1 MPTPPA
7 AAGKR
12 EARFNRMEPSQR
24 RALLVEATFRCLQ
37 KHGFEGTSIR
47 RICAE
52 AGVSVG
58 LINHHYRS
66 KDDLV
71 TETYLWLTQRVT
83 GQLRYA
89 IDTAANDGRSRL
101 SAFIRA
107 SFADDIFDAGLLDAY
122 LAFWGAT
129 KSAEPM
135 VRAHEQSYGDY
146 RATLAQ
152 ALMQLARE
160 QGWERFDGDLAAVAL
175 AAMLD
180 GLWLEYSLSSSSF
193 SREQGMQICEAWVD
207 GLVGGGYRR
216 FGRPA

>member
-1 MPTPPA
+1 MPA
-7 AAGKR
+7 AAAR
-12 EARFNRMEPSQR
+12 PEARFSRMEPVQR

-71 TETYLWLTQRVT
+71 AETYIWLTDRIT
-83 GQLRYA
+83 GQLRHA
-89 IDTAANDGRSRL
+89 IDTAPNDGRSRL

-122 LAFWGAT
+122 LAFWGAV

-135 VRAHEQSYGDY
+135 VRAHDASYGGY

-152 ALMQLARE
+152 ALMQLAAE
-160 QGWERFDGDLAAVAL
+160 QGWEQFDGDLAAIALVA
-175 AAMLD
+175 MQD
-180 GLWLEYSLSSSSF
+180 GLWLEYSLNPATF
-193 SREQGMQICEAWVD
+193 SREQGVLVCEAWVD
-207 GLVGGGYRR
+207 GLIGGGHRR
-216 FGRPA
+216 FRRSE

>member
-1 MPTPPA
+1 MPAPA
-7 AAGKR
+7 AR
-12 EARFNRMEPSQR
+12 PEARFSRMEPSQR
-24 RALLVEATFRCLQ
+24 RALLVDATFRCLQ

-71 TETYLWLTQRVT
+71 AETYLWLTQRIT
-83 GQLRYA
+83 GKLRQA
-89 IDTAANDGRSRL
+89 IDTAANDGRARL
-101 SAFIRA
+101 TAFIRA

-122 LAFWGAT
+122 LAFWGVV

-135 VRAHEQSYGDY
+135 VRAHEASYGDY
-146 RATLAQ
+146 RATLSQ
-152 ALMQLARE
+152 ALMQLAVE
-160 QGWERFDGDLAAVAL
+160 QGWVRFDGDLAAIAL

-180 GLWLEYSLSSSSF
+180 GLWLEYSLNPGTF
-193 SREQGMQICEAWVD
+193 SREQGVLVCEAWVD

-216 FGRPA
+216 YERSA

>member
-1 MPTPPA
+1 MSATPARP
-7 AAGKR
+7 
-12 EARFNRMEPSQR
+12 EARFSRMEPVQR
-24 RALLVEATFRCLQ
+24 RALLVDATFRCLQ

-71 TETYLWLTQRVT
+71 AETYTWLTQRIT
-83 GQLRYA
+83 GRLRDA

-122 LAFWGAT
+122 LAFWGAA

-135 VRAHEQSYGDY
+135 VRAHAESYGDY

-152 ALMQLARE
+152 ALLQLAGE
-160 QGWERFDGDLAAVAL
+160 QGWRGFDGDLASIAL

-180 GLWLEYSLSSSSF
+180 GLWLEYSLNPGTF
-193 SREQGMQICEAWVD
+193 SREQGMLVCEAWVD
-207 GLVGGGYRR
+207 GLIGGGYRR
-216 FGRPA
+216 FERPA